1 MELPSLPADLAI
13 VIAGLAAIV
22 SHWLQDDGLSAR
34 INGLIALASR
44 IVSAVATVFLT
55 SGFSGNLK
63 DDTLLLIAT
72 AFALAVKESF
82 ALLGY
87 IRDAASPLAPAQ
99 VSARASVKPT
109 VKSWPSDGE

>member
-1 MELPSLPADLAI
+1 MELPSLPADLAV

-34 INGLIALASR
+34 VNGLIALASL

-99 VSARASVKPT
+99 VPARSSVRPT
-109 VKSWPSDGE
+109 AQSWPSDGE

>member
-1 MELPSLPADLAI
+1 MQLPSLPADLAV

-34 INGLIALASR
+34 VNGLIALASL

-63 DDTLLLIAT
+63 DDTLLLIAV
-72 AFALAVKESF
+72 AFSLAVKESV

-87 IRDAASPLAPAQ
+87 IRDAASPLAPAPA
-99 VSARASVKPT
+99 STSSVKPT